1 MDNNYEAY
9 QYAVLIVKHLR
20 GELSAVER
28 IKLNEWI
35 RESSENALL
44 LEKLQDEGMVKA
56 ELDFLAS
63 INTRDAWQNIM
74 LRTKKVSFTHKVF
87 TFIQKWKYAAIILA
101 VLSVGIILY
110 RSPLPGST
118 QVASVIKGSKYKN
131 DIPPG
136 TDKARLTLAD
146 GSVVIMDGHTSG
158 MVKSYAGLNITSSHG
173 LLSYKLLS
181 SRAGINGGYYNVIN
195 TPAGCKYKVTLPD
208 GTMVWL
214 NSESSL
220 KFPIVFSGNERRV
233 YLTGEAY
240 FEVAKNKHK
249 PFKVFSNN
257 TVVRVLGTH
266 FNVSAYR
273 NEDAVKVTLLEGS
286 VKVSNGKQSKMI
298 VPGEQASIKRDLLI
312 DMPPA
317 KINVATTDV
326 NGSVAWKNNLFLFDS
341 EDVESVM
348 KEIARWYNVEIE
360 YRDGIPQTHF
370 SGSISR
376 NNNISQILNMLELT
390 GGVHFSID
398 GRKVTVTR

>member
-9 QYAVLIVKHLR
+9 QYAILIVKHLR
-20 GELSAVER
+20 GELSAVEQ
-28 IKLNEWI
+28 IKLNEWLK
-35 RESSENALL
+35 EAPENALL
-44 LEKLQDEGMVKA
+44 LEKLQDEGIVKA
-56 ELDFLAS
+56 DLDFLAS

-74 LRTKKVSFTHKVF
+74 LRTKKVSLTHKVV
-87 TFIQKWKYAAIILA
+87 TFIQKWKYAAVIL
-101 VLSVGIILY
+101 VLLSVAAILY
-110 RSPLPGST
+110 QSPTSGKK
-118 QVASVIKGSKYKN
+118 QIAAVVEKSKYKN

-136 TDKARLTLAD
+136 TDKAKLTLAD
-146 GSVVIMDGHTSG
+146 GSVVIVDGNTSG
-158 MVKSYAGLNITSSHG
+158 MIKSYAGLNITSDHG
-173 LLSYKLLS
+173 LVSYKMLS
-181 SRAGINGGYYNVIN
+181 QGRSLANNYNTIN

-220 KFPIVFSGNERRV
+220 KFPIVFNGNERRV

-249 PFKVFSNN
+249 PFKAFFNN

-266 FNVSAYR
+266 FNVSAYH
-273 NEDAVKVTLLEGS
+273 NEEAVKITLLEGS

-298 VPGEQASIKRDLLI
+298 VPGQQASIKQAVIADV
-312 DMPPA
+312 PPA
-317 KINVATTDV
+317 KISIAATDV
-326 NGSVAWKNNLFLFDS
+326 NESVAWKNNLFLFDS
-341 EDVESVM
+341 EDAESVM
-348 KEIARWYNVEIE
+348 REIARWYNVEIE
-360 YRDGIPQTHF
+360 YRDGVPQTHF

-398 GRKVTVTR
+398 GRKVIVTR

>member
-9 QYAVLIVKHLR
+9 QYAALIVKHLR

-28 IKLNEWI
+28 TKLNEWI
-35 RESSENALL
+35 KKSPENALL
-44 LEKLQDEGMVKA
+44 LEKLLDEGVVKT

-63 INTRDAWQNIM
+63 IDTRDAWQNIL
-74 LRTKKVSFTHKVF
+74 LRTNKVSFTHKVF
-87 TFIQKWKYAAIILA
+87 TFVQKWKYAAIILA
-101 VLSVGIILY
+101 ILSVGIILY
-110 RSPLPGST
+110 RSPLPDGKQT
-118 QVASVIKGSKYKN
+118 VAVIKRSKYKN

-146 GSVVIMDGHTSG
+146 GSVVVMDGHTSG
-158 MVKSYAGLNITSSHG
+158 MIKGYAGLNITSDHG

-181 SRAGINGGYYNVIN
+181 KNTAVNSRYYNIIN

-220 KFPIVFSGNERRV
+220 KFPVVFSGNERRV

-249 PFKVFSNN
+249 PFKVFSNH

-266 FNVSAYR
+266 FNVSAYH
-273 NEDAVKVTLLEGS
+273 NEEAVKVTLLEGS
-286 VKVSNGKQSKMI
+286 VQISNGNQSKMI
-298 VPGEQASIKRDLLI
+298 VPGEQASIKRDALV
-312 DMPPA
+312 DMPQA

-326 NGSVAWKNNLFLFDS
+326 NESVAWKNNLFLFDS

-348 KEIARWYNVEIE
+348 KKIARWYNVNIE

-398 GRKVTVTR
+398 GRKVIVTR